1 MSAIT
6 AIGDSRAHN
15 LNLAEGLFMLQN
27 FSFTA
32 SAEERAE
39 ASTLLQTHLIK
50 PCGKKIE
57 RCENATVWPQAILF
71 HDILV
76 VDLI

>member
-1 MSAIT
+1 
-6 AIGDSRAHN
+6 
-15 LNLAEGLFMLQN
+15 MLQN

-32 SAEERAE
+32 SAEDRAE
-39 ASTLLQTHLIK
+39 ASILLQTHLIK

-57 RCENATVWPQAILF
+57 RCEDATVWPQAILF